1 VTGNQHLAI
10 AKAALVAAVAAV
22 VLVVILAIV
31 KPASQP
37 QPKEPAGKV
46 ETAQLVRPVQTVK
59 FFADPPETG
68 APNSSYV
75 APEKPAPIVAQKPA
89 PIVAQN
95 PSATIKTIDNQK
107 PRRVSTIQQNVCTR
121 HNMRKE
127 ITNGGRSWRCRR

>member
-1 VTGNQHLAI
+1 MTGNQHLAI

-37 QPKEPAGKV
+37 QPKERKV

-59 FFADPPETG
+59 FFADPPETK

-75 APEKPAPIVAQKPA
+75 APEKPAPIA
-89 PIVAQN
+89 AQN
-95 PSATIKTIDNQK
+95 PPATIKTIDNQK